1 MAIVAALAFAGGAT
15 ANEVVLF
22 DAANGPAPVV
32 GGNIEVNGDW
42 DLSDCDTITVSFR
55 DAKLVNDSYVVEL
68 ANAGGDFRARRGV
81 YTARLAVKR
90 DGFKDE
96 SAPLPPDL
104 GAWRDTMARLSETVG
119 EDVGKKPDE
128 SYFIVTLCDDLGNRY
143 EKTDQIGRSYL
154 WYRAVKY
161 CFDGVR
167 FDGVGWI
174 RADVYLSSAP
184 DAAEPYASIP
194 VLDFSNGSQS

>member
-1 MAIVAALAFAGGAT
+1 MVAALAFAGGAT

-90 DGFKDE
+90 LLRCHPFHPGGYD
-96 SAPLPPDL
+96 
-104 GAWRDTMARLSETVG
+104 
-119 EDVGKKPDE
+119 
-128 SYFIVTLCDDLGNRY
+128 
-143 EKTDQIGRSYL
+143 
-154 WYRAVKY
+154 
-161 CFDGVR
+161 
-167 FDGVGWI
+167 
-174 RADVYLSSAP
+174 
-184 DAAEPYASIP
+184 P
-194 VLDFSNGSQS
+194 VP